1 MKESSGG
8 ECRHRL
14 KKPGVQSRYLLEDIL
29 QHIEIHTLVFGDVLR
44 LALEGLFAECLAV
57 KTHIVKVF
65 ILIVEDFKAVGGGH
79 VLGKAHQQAVAQIRE
94 IPAACYSGK
103 PMSANLLENS
113 LCYHMYSVSVG

>member
-14 KKPGVQSRYLLEDIL
+14 KSGVQSRYLLEDKF
-29 QHIEIHTLVFGDVLR
+29 QHIEIHTFVFGDVFR

-65 ILIVEDFKAVGGGH
+65 IHIVEDFKAVCGGH

-94 IPAACYSGK
+94 IPAARHKGK
-103 PMSANLLENS
+103 PMSAYLL
-113 LCYHMYSVSVG
+113 